1 MLHPGLKSRKNS
13 VIYGNRT
20 IILSELLRT
29 KFSIFA
35 LFLELL
41 GAQNKKEKESWKKEH
56 IRRSITITTII
67 LVYSTIV
74 AVYGEM

>member
-1 MLHPGLKSRKNS
+1 M
-13 VIYGNRT
+13 
-20 IILSELLRT
+20 SELLQT

-41 GAQNKKEKESWKKEH
+41 GAQNKKERNRELEKRAQKKYYYNYYH
-56 IRRSITITTII
+56 IK

-74 AVYGEM
+74 AVYGKM